1 MIEEKWKPGITI
13 PHDPNASDIYRWNW
27 LDWLD
32 GETISAQSIIAEA
45 GITATLVTL
54 GTTYVDIRILGGAA
68 GVTYGVTNRVT
79 SSANARIQ
87 DRTVKFAVRER

>member
-1 MIEEKWKPGITI
+1 MIETTLKPGIVV
-13 PHDPNASDIYRWNW
+13 PHDPNASEIYRWDW
-27 LDWLD
+27 LDWLE

-54 GTTYVDIRILGGAA
+54 GTTYVDIRILGGTA

-87 DRTVKFAVRER
+87 DRTVRFAVRER

>member
-1 MIEEKWKPGITI
+1 MIEETWKPGITV

-32 GETISAQSIIAEA
+32 GETISAQSIVAEA

-54 GTTYVDIRILGGAA
+54 GTTYVDIRILGGTA

-79 SSANARIQ
+79 SSTNARIQ
-87 DRTVKFAVRER
+87 DRTVNFAVRER